1 MALVIVPC
9 ARAKM
14 CNVSLRVDACHQ
26 PICHDSRHS
35 YAIHLFTFMG
45 GIIMGHQLFLRA
57 LPAATKTEQQASS
70 LLA

>member
-1 MALVIVPC
+1 M
-9 ARAKM
+9 RESKM

-26 PICHDSRHS
+26 HVTIH
-35 YAIHLFTFMG
+35 AIHLFTFMG

>member
-1 MALVIVPC
+1 MSVCASMHVISMSKHVTI
-9 ARAKM
+9 
-14 CNVSLRVDACHQ
+14 H
-26 PICHDSRHS
+26 
-35 YAIHLFTFMG
+35 AIPLFTFMG